1 MVVDAEVV
9 EVLDEL
15 VAGELTFQMDAL
27 DLCLLEVW
35 RDRAPLWLLEGRRRT
50 AA

>member
-1 MVVDAEVV
+1 MVVDADVV
-9 EVLDEL
+9 EVLDQL
-15 VAGELTFQMDAL
+15 LSGEIEFQMDAL

-35 RDRAPLWLLEGRRRT
+35 RERAPLWLFEGRVRT